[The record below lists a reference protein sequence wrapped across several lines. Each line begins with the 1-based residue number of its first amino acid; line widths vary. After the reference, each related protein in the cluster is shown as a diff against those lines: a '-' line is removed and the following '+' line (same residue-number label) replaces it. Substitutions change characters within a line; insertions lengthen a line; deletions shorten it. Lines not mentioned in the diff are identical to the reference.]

1 MGLVQ
6 WKHCAYLTAGGGLSG
21 GSGLGGGGGLQAR
34 VSDLECHHVKQKVS
48 RHAGANWKYT
58 TGSRCHCMQVA
69 AARAGSARH
78 CAGLQAHFK
87 TMGIQTACIGCA
99 PQWWR
104 AFWQT
109 ASRRTGPQDVG
120 HSPIGSPGSQLWD
133 WAASFAVDLVMLHKT
148 QCSGEHTEQ

>member
-48 RHAGANWKYT
+48 RHAGANRNYT
-58 TGSRCHCMQVA
+58 TGSRCHFMQVA

-87 TMGIQTACIGCA
+87 TMGIQTALHRLCTSVVAGFLANCKPQDWSSGCGPLTNWQSRQPTLGLGSIIRCGPGNA
-99 PQWWR
+99 PQDAMQRR
-104 AFWQT
+104 A
-109 ASRRTGPQDVG
+109 
-120 HSPIGSPGSQLWD
+120 
-133 WAASFAVDLVMLHKT
+133 
-148 QCSGEHTEQ
+148 